1 MRKYIK
7 ALIIVLLL
15 TAPLSVNVE
24 AESLI
29 DINELIEN
37 AKELDGHEITVQG
50 EAIGESMDRGNYS
63 WININDGTNAIGIWL
78 SKSDADKVLNFGNY
92 KNIGDTVKI
101 TGIFY
106 RACKEHGG
114 EADLHSNSLEI
125 VEEGY
130 KVKEHI
136 TSVKII
142 SAVILIPLVLLI
154 LLLFLKTMKA
164 KRI

>member
-15 TAPLSVNVE
+15 TAPLSVNVK

-37 AKELDGHEITVQG
+37 AKELDEHEVTVQG
-50 EAIGESMDRGNYS
+50 EAIGERMDRGNYS

-125 VEEGY
+125 VEKGY

-142 SAVILIPLVLLI
+142 SAAILIPI
-154 LLLFLKTMKA
+154 ALFMLTLYMKMQKA